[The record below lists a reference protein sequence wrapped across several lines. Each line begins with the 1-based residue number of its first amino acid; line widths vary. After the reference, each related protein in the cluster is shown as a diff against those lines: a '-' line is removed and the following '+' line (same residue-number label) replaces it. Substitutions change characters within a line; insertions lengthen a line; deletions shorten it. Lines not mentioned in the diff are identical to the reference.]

1 MKEWGSVKMIF
12 QQATLRPALMV
23 IGDCS
28 ALLLEVPKENLCT
41 ENNDKA
47 RDSKGLIA
55 QNLAPK
61 PTEKLISD
69 LNNMEK

>member
-1 MKEWGSVKMIF
+1 
-12 QQATLRPALMV
+12 MV

-28 ALLLEVPKENLCT
+28 ALLLEVPKENLST

-47 RDSKGLIA
+47 RDSKGLLA

-69 LNNMEK
+69 LKNMEN

>member
-1 MKEWGSVKMIF
+1 MKGWGSVKMVC

-28 ALLLEVPKENLCT
+28 ALLLEVTKENLCT

-47 RDSKGLIA
+47 RDSNGI
-55 QNLAPK
+55 NSSEFSP
-61 PTEKLISD
+61 
-69 LNNMEK
+69 